1 MLFSTRNMP
10 LVRKCAL
17 LVVITA
23 VVVFGCLIVFNS
35 IQNRNATLSSLESST
50 RLDAE
55 LLARLVEAP
64 MKRGNDAE
72 TREVVRLLADNYK
85 NVSVYLAGFN
95 GEITYATDAS
105 AVRAPLRER
114 LRTPEARQLAADSLR
129 APLKVGRLVE
139 ADGFSRFLIVSS
151 IPNGK
156 DCHHCHGASKAIL
169 GTLVVSKDVTPT
181 INDLKSRTLSNI
193 ALSLAGMCLLIAAL
207 LLFLRR
213 TVVRPVAELAAASG
227 KVAGGDFDAPFP
239 VPNCLELRS
248 LRDSLAAMIAHLKTE
263 LGFSQ
268 GLLRGMGLP
277 CVITDTDDRISFM
290 NQRAVDIYNL
300 KGRPEDYKGRLRG
313 EAFFNDPDRMTN
325 TKKVLLN
332 NADIED
338 EPYTFTVGGRT
349 RHVLVNAARLLD
361 VDGKLLGAFTLMTDV
376 TESVR
381 QREIIR
387 VQNERIA
394 QVAQAAS
401 VVSGRLA
408 GAAAR
413 ISEQIDATSRMAQE
427 QDAASA
433 RSAGAMRAV
442 AEEAGRVSA
451 SAGDTA
457 RTAESTRQEADEGV
471 RIVEGVTGGINRAAQ
486 ETSVLAENMRE
497 LGQKAESI
505 SQVITLIEEV
515 ADQTNLLA
523 LNAAI
528 EAARA
533 GEAGRGFAVV
543 ADEVRKL
550 AEKTMQA
557 TTDVA
562 AAVRAIRQG
571 VDAGSA
577 ATERAV
583 ELTRQT
589 TQLAD
594 SSGERLNRILDVSR
608 QVADTVAGIA
618 KATEEQAAAGGRML
632 ESIKSISGKA
642 RDTTD
647 NMQASDGHVRDLS
660 ALSGELKKIIDGMRS
675 ERRAEP
681 RFQLRDPYNMHVSFS
696 GRKIEAVLLDVSRS
710 GARLCFNAPA
720 GLEGGETIVLH
731 AEAGPFDAVLAGR
744 EARVMWAD
752 GPQAGLAFAEP
763 VEGDLEA
770 LTRAVGGNRA

>member
-17 LVVITA
+17 LIVITA

-35 IQNRNATLSSLESST
+35 IQSRNATLSSLESST

-95 GEITYATDAS
+95 GEITYASDAS

-129 APLKVGRLVE
+129 APLKVGRLV
-139 ADGFSRFLIVSS
+139 AGDGFSRFLMVSS

-408 GAAAR
+408 SAAAR
-413 ISEQIDATSRMAQE
+413 LSEQIDATSRMAQE

-557 TTDVA
+557 TGQVT
-562 AAVRAIRQG
+562 
-571 VDAGSA
+571 
-577 ATERAV
+577 RAV
-583 ELTRQT
+583 EEIQRSVSGNGKTTEQMVNVMSESSRRAGQSGEALERIRQMAART
-589 TQLAD
+589 AEGMRAIASAADGQCETSREVSETVDRINALSDETARNMSASAEAVAELSRLARELD
-594 SSGERLNRILDVSR
+594 AIIEGMRDAGEEGAAGSEKSRLAKSSG
-608 QVADTVAGIA
+608 
-618 KATEEQAAAGGRML
+618 AA
-632 ESIKSISGKA
+632 
-642 RDTTD
+642 
-647 NMQASDGHVRDLS
+647 
-660 ALSGELKKIIDGMRS
+660 
-675 ERRAEP
+675 
-681 RFQLRDPYNMHVSFS
+681 
-696 GRKIEAVLLDVSRS
+696 
-710 GARLCFNAPA
+710 
-720 GLEGGETIVLH
+720 
-731 AEAGPFDAVLAGR
+731 
-744 EARVMWAD
+744 
-752 GPQAGLAFAEP
+752 
-763 VEGDLEA
+763 
-770 LTRAVGGNRA
+770 

>member
-1 MLFSTRNMP
+1 MRLNDISI
-10 LVRKCAL
+10 KKK
-17 LVVITA
+17 LVVIFLLGML
-23 VVVFGCLIVFNS
+23 VVVAFMLLNIRELRLIGGEADILSRPRQDTMLLAAEVAHLQWASRVQSYLLDNGETTLEASLDGHTCAFGHWFYGPGKAGLERELPALEPLFQKLGAVHLALHDSAVRLKAAMERGDSAQARRLFEDVTMPLLKQVQEILTEARGEINTSFAGTVEKLRAKIHMTTMLDMGLGTLTVLGCCLALWLLIRGIS
-35 IQNRNATLSSLESST
+35 AP
-50 RLDAE
+50 
-55 LLARLVEAP
+55 LARLKDHAGRVAQGEFSNVPIRQADEVGQLAEAFNIMVGHIKEKLGMSQGIMRGITLPFAAFDVDCRLIYVNRAMLACWGHSGSPEDYLGRNASEFFYADPHRETLCDQVMGERHEILNYEVTRENFKGQVKRVAMDVSPLWDLDGTLIGCFTLHRDLTDIHAQQERIAALNERIYQSADEARDISGRQARAFEKLSGQLRTTGDMAEEQAQASLAAADGIRSMVEIMSEVAAGAGRAAGDS
-64 MKRGNDAE
+64 KSAE
-72 TREVVRLLADNYK
+72 EEAGSGVEVVRETIAC
-85 NVSVYLAGFN
+85 
-95 GEITYATDAS
+95 I
-105 AVRAPLRER
+105 
-114 LRTPEARQLAADSLR
+114 AR
-129 APLKVGRLVE
+129 
-139 ADGFSRFLIVSS
+139 
-151 IPNGK
+151 
-156 DCHHCHGASKAIL
+156 
-169 GTLVVSKDVTPT
+169 
-181 INDLKSRTLSNI
+181 
-193 ALSLAGMCLLIAAL
+193 
-207 LLFLRR
+207 
-213 TVVRPVAELAAASG
+213 VAEQTA
-227 KVAGGDFDAPFP
+227 
-239 VPNCLELRS
+239 
-248 LRDSLAAMIAHLKTE
+248 
-263 LGFSQ
+263 
-268 GLLRGMGLP
+268 
-277 CVITDTDDRISFM
+277 
-290 NQRAVDIYNL
+290 
-300 KGRPEDYKGRLRG
+300 
-313 EAFFNDPDRMTN
+313 
-325 TKKVLLN
+325 
-332 NADIED
+332 
-338 EPYTFTVGGRT
+338 
-349 RHVLVNAARLLD
+349 
-361 VDGKLLGAFTLMTDV
+361 
-376 TESVR
+376 
-381 QREIIR
+381 
-387 VQNERIA
+387 
-394 QVAQAAS
+394 
-401 VVSGRLA
+401 
-408 GAAAR
+408 
-413 ISEQIDATSRMAQE
+413 
-427 QDAASA
+427 
-433 RSAGAMRAV
+433 AV
-442 AEEAGRVSA
+442 AEGM
-451 SAGDTA
+451 G
-457 RTAESTRQEADEGV
+457 
-471 RIVEGVTGGINRAAQ
+471 
-486 ETSVLAENMRE
+486 E
-497 LGQKAESI
+497 LGAHAAGIGRILEL
-505 SQVITLIEEV
+505 ITDV

>member
-139 ADGFSRFLIVSS
+139 ADGFSRFLMVSS

-169 GTLVVSKDVTPT
+169 GTLVVAKDVTPT
-181 INDLKSRTLSNI
+181 INDLKSRTFSNI

-550 AEKTMQA
+550 AEKTMASTNDVGNAIKAIQESTAKSMTGVDNAVERIGEA
-557 TTDVA
+557 TELAGQSGAALEEILATVEATADQVNAIA
-562 AAVRAIRQG
+562 AASEEQ
-571 VDAGSA
+571 SA
-577 ATERAV
+577 ASEEINQSIV
-583 ELTRQT
+583 QVNDMSRQT
-589 TQLAD
+589 AD
-594 SSGERLNRILDVSR
+594 AMGE
-608 QVADTVAGIA
+608 AA
-618 KATEEQAAAGGRML
+618 KAVSDLAAQAQGL
-632 ESIKSISGKA
+632 
-642 RDTTD
+642 TD
-647 NMQASDGHVRDLS
+647 LIR
-660 ALSGELKKIIDGMRS
+660 ELKK
-675 ERRAEP
+675 A
-681 RFQLRDPYNMHVSFS
+681 
-696 GRKIEAVLLDVSRS
+696 
-710 GARLCFNAPA
+710 
-720 GLEGGETIVLH
+720 
-731 AEAGPFDAVLAGR
+731 
-744 EARVMWAD
+744 
-752 GPQAGLAFAEP
+752 
-763 VEGDLEA
+763 
-770 LTRAVGGNRA
+770 

>member
-35 IQNRNATLSSLESST
+35 IQSRNATLSSLESST

-95 GEITYATDAS
+95 GEITYASDAS

-129 APLKVGRLVE
+129 APLKVGRLV
-139 ADGFSRFLIVSS
+139 AGDGFSRFLMVSS

-413 ISEQIDATSRMAQE
+413 LSEQIDATSRMAQE

-557 TTDVA
+557 TGQVT
-562 AAVRAIRQG
+562 
-571 VDAGSA
+571 
-577 ATERAV
+577 RAV
-583 ELTRQT
+583 EEIQRSVSGNGKTTEQMVNVMSESSRRAGQSGEALERIRQMAART
-589 TQLAD
+589 AEGMRAIASAADGQCETSREVSETVDRINALSDETARNMSASAEAVAELSRLARELD
-594 SSGERLNRILDVSR
+594 AIIEGMRDAGEEGAAGSEKSRLAKSSG
-608 QVADTVAGIA
+608 
-618 KATEEQAAAGGRML
+618 AA
-632 ESIKSISGKA
+632 
-642 RDTTD
+642 
-647 NMQASDGHVRDLS
+647 
-660 ALSGELKKIIDGMRS
+660 
-675 ERRAEP
+675 
-681 RFQLRDPYNMHVSFS
+681 
-696 GRKIEAVLLDVSRS
+696 
-710 GARLCFNAPA
+710 
-720 GLEGGETIVLH
+720 
-731 AEAGPFDAVLAGR
+731 
-744 EARVMWAD
+744 
-752 GPQAGLAFAEP
+752 
-763 VEGDLEA
+763 
-770 LTRAVGGNRA
+770 

>member
-35 IQNRNATLSSLESST
+35 IQSRNATLSSLESST

-85 NVSVYLAGFN
+85 DVSVYLAGFN
-95 GEITYATDAS
+95 GEITYASDAS

-129 APLKVGRLVE
+129 APLKVGRLV
-139 ADGFSRFLIVSS
+139 AGDGFSRFLMVSS

-300 KGRPEDYKGRLRG
+300 KGWPEDYKGRLRG

-413 ISEQIDATSRMAQE
+413 LSEQIDATSRMAQE

-557 TTDVA
+557 TGQVT
-562 AAVRAIRQG
+562 
-571 VDAGSA
+571 
-577 ATERAV
+577 RAV
-583 ELTRQT
+583 EEIQRSVSGNGKTTEQMVNVMSESSRRAGQSGEALERIRQMAART
-589 TQLAD
+589 TEGMRAIASAADGQCETSREVSETVDRINALSDETARNMSASAEAVAELSRLARELD
-594 SSGERLNRILDVSR
+594 AIIEGMRDAGEEGAAGSEKSRLAKSSG
-608 QVADTVAGIA
+608 
-618 KATEEQAAAGGRML
+618 AA
-632 ESIKSISGKA
+632 
-642 RDTTD
+642 
-647 NMQASDGHVRDLS
+647 
-660 ALSGELKKIIDGMRS
+660 
-675 ERRAEP
+675 
-681 RFQLRDPYNMHVSFS
+681 
-696 GRKIEAVLLDVSRS
+696 
-710 GARLCFNAPA
+710 
-720 GLEGGETIVLH
+720 
-731 AEAGPFDAVLAGR
+731 
-744 EARVMWAD
+744 
-752 GPQAGLAFAEP
+752 
-763 VEGDLEA
+763 
-770 LTRAVGGNRA
+770 

>member
-35 IQNRNATLSSLESST
+35 IQSRNATLSSLESST

-85 NVSVYLAGFN
+85 DVSVYLAGFN
-95 GEITYATDAS
+95 GEITYASDAS

-129 APLKVGRLVE
+129 APLKVGRLV
-139 ADGFSRFLIVSS
+139 AGDGFSRFLMVSS

-413 ISEQIDATSRMAQE
+413 LSEQIDATSRMAQE

-557 TTDVA
+557 TGQVT
-562 AAVRAIRQG
+562 
-571 VDAGSA
+571 
-577 ATERAV
+577 RAV
-583 ELTRQT
+583 EEIQRSVSGNGKT
-589 TQLAD
+589 TEQMVNVMSESSRRAGQ
-594 SSGERLNRILDVSR
+594 SGEALERIR
-608 QVADTVAGIA
+608 QMAARTAEGMRAIA
-618 KATEEQAAAGGRML
+618 SAAAGQCETSR
-632 ESIKSISGKA
+632 EVSETVDRI
-642 RDTTD
+642 
-647 NMQASDGHVRDLS
+647 N
-660 ALSGELKKIIDGMRS
+660 ALSDETARNMSASAEAVAELSRLARELDAIIEGMRDAGEEGAAGS
-675 ERRAEP
+675 E
-681 RFQLRDPYNMHVSFS
+681 
-696 GRKIEAVLLDVSRS
+696 KSRLAKSS
-710 GARLCFNAPA
+710 GAA
-720 GLEGGETIVLH
+720 
-731 AEAGPFDAVLAGR
+731 
-744 EARVMWAD
+744 
-752 GPQAGLAFAEP
+752 
-763 VEGDLEA
+763 
-770 LTRAVGGNRA
+770 

>member
-95 GEITYATDAS
+95 GEITYASDAS

-114 LRTPEARQLAADSLR
+114 LRTPEARQLAADSLC
-129 APLKVGRLVE
+129 APLKVGRLV
-139 ADGFSRFLIVSS
+139 AGDGFSRFLMVSS

-413 ISEQIDATSRMAQE
+413 LSEQIDATSRMAQE

-557 TTDVA
+557 TGQVT
-562 AAVRAIRQG
+562 
-571 VDAGSA
+571 
-577 ATERAV
+577 RAV
-583 ELTRQT
+583 EEIQRSVSGNGKTTEQMVNVMSESSRRAGQSGEALERIRQMAART
-589 TQLAD
+589 AEGMRAIASAADGQCETSREVSETVDRINALSDETARNMSAAAEAVAELSRLARELD
-594 SSGERLNRILDVSR
+594 AIIEGMRDAGEEGAAGSEKSRLAKSSG
-608 QVADTVAGIA
+608 
-618 KATEEQAAAGGRML
+618 AA
-632 ESIKSISGKA
+632 
-642 RDTTD
+642 
-647 NMQASDGHVRDLS
+647 
-660 ALSGELKKIIDGMRS
+660 
-675 ERRAEP
+675 
-681 RFQLRDPYNMHVSFS
+681 
-696 GRKIEAVLLDVSRS
+696 
-710 GARLCFNAPA
+710 
-720 GLEGGETIVLH
+720 
-731 AEAGPFDAVLAGR
+731 
-744 EARVMWAD
+744 
-752 GPQAGLAFAEP
+752 
-763 VEGDLEA
+763 
-770 LTRAVGGNRA
+770 

>member
-35 IQNRNATLSSLESST
+35 IQSRNATLSSLESST

-95 GEITYATDAS
+95 GEITYASDAS

-129 APLKVGRLVE
+129 APLKVGRLV
-139 ADGFSRFLIVSS
+139 AGDGFSRFLMVSS

-213 TVVRPVAELAAASG
+213 TVVRLVAELAAASG

-413 ISEQIDATSRMAQE
+413 LSEQIDATSRMAQE

-557 TTDVA
+557 TGQVT
-562 AAVRAIRQG
+562 
-571 VDAGSA
+571 
-577 ATERAV
+577 RAV
-583 ELTRQT
+583 EEIQRSVSGNGKTTEQMVNVMSESSRRAGQSGEALERIRQMAART
-589 TQLAD
+589 AEGMRAIASAADGQCETSREVSETVDRINALSDETARNMSASAEAVAELSRLARELD
-594 SSGERLNRILDVSR
+594 AIIEGMRDAGEEGAAGSEKSRLAKSSG
-608 QVADTVAGIA
+608 
-618 KATEEQAAAGGRML
+618 AA
-632 ESIKSISGKA
+632 
-642 RDTTD
+642 
-647 NMQASDGHVRDLS
+647 
-660 ALSGELKKIIDGMRS
+660 
-675 ERRAEP
+675 
-681 RFQLRDPYNMHVSFS
+681 
-696 GRKIEAVLLDVSRS
+696 
-710 GARLCFNAPA
+710 
-720 GLEGGETIVLH
+720 
-731 AEAGPFDAVLAGR
+731 
-744 EARVMWAD
+744 
-752 GPQAGLAFAEP
+752 
-763 VEGDLEA
+763 
-770 LTRAVGGNRA
+770 

>member
-35 IQNRNATLSSLESST
+35 IQSRNATLSSLESST

-95 GEITYATDAS
+95 GEITYASDAS

-129 APLKVGRLVE
+129 APLKVGRLV
-139 ADGFSRFLIVSS
+139 AGDGFSRFLMVSS

-413 ISEQIDATSRMAQE
+413 LSEQIDATSRMAQE

-451 SAGDTA
+451 STGDTA

-557 TTDVA
+557 TGQVT
-562 AAVRAIRQG
+562 
-571 VDAGSA
+571 
-577 ATERAV
+577 RAV
-583 ELTRQT
+583 EEIQRSVSGNGKTTEQMVNVMSESSRRAGQSGEALERIRQMAART
-589 TQLAD
+589 AEGMRAIASAADGQCETSREVSETVDRINALSDETARNMSASAEAVAELSRLARELD
-594 SSGERLNRILDVSR
+594 AIIEGMRDAGEEGAAGSEKSRLAKSSG
-608 QVADTVAGIA
+608 
-618 KATEEQAAAGGRML
+618 AA
-632 ESIKSISGKA
+632 
-642 RDTTD
+642 
-647 NMQASDGHVRDLS
+647 
-660 ALSGELKKIIDGMRS
+660 
-675 ERRAEP
+675 
-681 RFQLRDPYNMHVSFS
+681 
-696 GRKIEAVLLDVSRS
+696 
-710 GARLCFNAPA
+710 
-720 GLEGGETIVLH
+720 
-731 AEAGPFDAVLAGR
+731 
-744 EARVMWAD
+744 
-752 GPQAGLAFAEP
+752 
-763 VEGDLEA
+763 
-770 LTRAVGGNRA
+770 

>member
-139 ADGFSRFLIVSS
+139 ADGFSRFLMVSS

-557 TTDVA
+557 TGQVT
-562 AAVRAIRQG
+562 
-571 VDAGSA
+571 
-577 ATERAV
+577 RAV
-583 ELTRQT
+583 EEIQRSVSGNGKTTEQMVNVMSESSRWAGQSGEALERIRQMAART
-589 TQLAD
+589 AEGMRAIASAADGQCETSREVSETVDRINALSDETARNMSASAEAVAELSRLARELD
-594 SSGERLNRILDVSR
+594 AIIEGMRDAGEEGAAGSEKSRLAKSSG
-608 QVADTVAGIA
+608 
-618 KATEEQAAAGGRML
+618 AA
-632 ESIKSISGKA
+632 
-642 RDTTD
+642 
-647 NMQASDGHVRDLS
+647 
-660 ALSGELKKIIDGMRS
+660 
-675 ERRAEP
+675 
-681 RFQLRDPYNMHVSFS
+681 
-696 GRKIEAVLLDVSRS
+696 
-710 GARLCFNAPA
+710 
-720 GLEGGETIVLH
+720 
-731 AEAGPFDAVLAGR
+731 
-744 EARVMWAD
+744 
-752 GPQAGLAFAEP
+752 
-763 VEGDLEA
+763 
-770 LTRAVGGNRA
+770 

>member
-35 IQNRNATLSSLESST
+35 IQSRNATLSSLESST

-95 GEITYATDAS
+95 GEITYASDAS

-129 APLKVGRLVE
+129 APLKVGRLV
-139 ADGFSRFLIVSS
+139 AGDGFSRFLMVSS

-300 KGRPEDYKGRLRG
+300 TGRPEDYTERLRG
-313 EAFFNDPDRMTN
+313 EAFSNDPDRMTN

-413 ISEQIDATSRMAQE
+413 LSEQIDATSRMAQE

-557 TTDVA
+557 TGQVT
-562 AAVRAIRQG
+562 
-571 VDAGSA
+571 
-577 ATERAV
+577 RAV
-583 ELTRQT
+583 EEIQRSVSGNGKTTEQMVNVMSESSRRAGQSGEALERIRQMAART
-589 TQLAD
+589 AEGMRAIASAADGQCETSREVSETVDRINALSDETARNMSASAEAVAELSRLARELD
-594 SSGERLNRILDVSR
+594 AIIEGMRDAGEEGAAGSEKSRLAKSSG
-608 QVADTVAGIA
+608 
-618 KATEEQAAAGGRML
+618 AA
-632 ESIKSISGKA
+632 
-642 RDTTD
+642 
-647 NMQASDGHVRDLS
+647 
-660 ALSGELKKIIDGMRS
+660 
-675 ERRAEP
+675 
-681 RFQLRDPYNMHVSFS
+681 
-696 GRKIEAVLLDVSRS
+696 
-710 GARLCFNAPA
+710 
-720 GLEGGETIVLH
+720 
-731 AEAGPFDAVLAGR
+731 
-744 EARVMWAD
+744 
-752 GPQAGLAFAEP
+752 
-763 VEGDLEA
+763 
-770 LTRAVGGNRA
+770 

>member
-471 RIVEGVTGGINRAAQ
+471 RIVEGVTGGINRAVQ

-557 TTDVA
+557 TGQVT
-562 AAVRAIRQG
+562 
-571 VDAGSA
+571 
-577 ATERAV
+577 RAV
-583 ELTRQT
+583 EEIQRSVSGNGKTTEQMVNVMSESSRRAGQSGEALERIRQMAART
-589 TQLAD
+589 AEGMRAIASAADGQCETSREVSETVDRINALSDETARNMSASAEAVAELSRLARELD
-594 SSGERLNRILDVSR
+594 AIIEGMRDAGEEGAAGSEKSRLAKSSG
-608 QVADTVAGIA
+608 
-618 KATEEQAAAGGRML
+618 AA
-632 ESIKSISGKA
+632 
-642 RDTTD
+642 
-647 NMQASDGHVRDLS
+647 
-660 ALSGELKKIIDGMRS
+660 
-675 ERRAEP
+675 
-681 RFQLRDPYNMHVSFS
+681 
-696 GRKIEAVLLDVSRS
+696 
-710 GARLCFNAPA
+710 
-720 GLEGGETIVLH
+720 
-731 AEAGPFDAVLAGR
+731 
-744 EARVMWAD
+744 
-752 GPQAGLAFAEP
+752 
-763 VEGDLEA
+763 
-770 LTRAVGGNRA
+770 

>member
-35 IQNRNATLSSLESST
+35 IQSRNATLSSLESST
-50 RLDAE
+50 RLDSE

-95 GEITYATDAS
+95 GEITYASDAS

-129 APLKVGRLVE
+129 APLKVGRLV
-139 ADGFSRFLIVSS
+139 AGDGFSRFLMVSS

-413 ISEQIDATSRMAQE
+413 LSEQIDATSRMAQE

-557 TTDVA
+557 TGQVT
-562 AAVRAIRQG
+562 
-571 VDAGSA
+571 
-577 ATERAV
+577 RAV
-583 ELTRQT
+583 EEIQRSVSGNGKTTEQMVNVMSESSRRAGQSGEALERIRQMAART
-589 TQLAD
+589 AEGMRAIASAADGQCETSREVSETVDRINALSDETARNMSASAEAVAELSRLARELD
-594 SSGERLNRILDVSR
+594 AIIEGMRDAGEEGAAGSEKSRLAKSSG
-608 QVADTVAGIA
+608 
-618 KATEEQAAAGGRML
+618 AA
-632 ESIKSISGKA
+632 
-642 RDTTD
+642 
-647 NMQASDGHVRDLS
+647 
-660 ALSGELKKIIDGMRS
+660 
-675 ERRAEP
+675 
-681 RFQLRDPYNMHVSFS
+681 
-696 GRKIEAVLLDVSRS
+696 
-710 GARLCFNAPA
+710 
-720 GLEGGETIVLH
+720 
-731 AEAGPFDAVLAGR
+731 
-744 EARVMWAD
+744 
-752 GPQAGLAFAEP
+752 
-763 VEGDLEA
+763 
-770 LTRAVGGNRA
+770 

>member
-35 IQNRNATLSSLESST
+35 IQNRNLTLSGLEAST

-95 GEITYATDAS
+95 GEITYASDAS

-129 APLKVGRLVE
+129 APLKVGRLV
-139 ADGFSRFLIVSS
+139 AGDGFSRFLMVSS

-394 QVAQAAS
+394 RAAQAAG

-408 GAAAR
+408 DAAAR
-413 ISEQIDATSRMAQE
+413 LSEQIDATSRMAQE

-557 TTDVA
+557 TGQVT
-562 AAVRAIRQG
+562 
-571 VDAGSA
+571 
-577 ATERAV
+577 RAV
-583 ELTRQT
+583 EEIQRSVSGNGKTTEQMVNVMSESSRRAGQSGEALERIRQMAART
-589 TQLAD
+589 AEGMRAIASAADGQCETSREVSETVDRINALSDETARNMSASAEAVAELSRLARELD
-594 SSGERLNRILDVSR
+594 AIIEGMRDAGEEGAAGSEKSRLAKSSG
-608 QVADTVAGIA
+608 
-618 KATEEQAAAGGRML
+618 AA
-632 ESIKSISGKA
+632 
-642 RDTTD
+642 
-647 NMQASDGHVRDLS
+647 
-660 ALSGELKKIIDGMRS
+660 
-675 ERRAEP
+675 
-681 RFQLRDPYNMHVSFS
+681 
-696 GRKIEAVLLDVSRS
+696 
-710 GARLCFNAPA
+710 
-720 GLEGGETIVLH
+720 
-731 AEAGPFDAVLAGR
+731 
-744 EARVMWAD
+744 
-752 GPQAGLAFAEP
+752 
-763 VEGDLEA
+763 
-770 LTRAVGGNRA
+770 

>member
-139 ADGFSRFLIVSS
+139 ADGFSRFLMVSS

-181 INDLKSRTLSNI
+181 INDLKSCTLSNI

-486 ETSVLAENMRE
+486 ETSVLVENMRE

-557 TTDVA
+557 TGQVT
-562 AAVRAIRQG
+562 
-571 VDAGSA
+571 
-577 ATERAV
+577 RAV
-583 ELTRQT
+583 EEIQRSVSGNGKTTEQMVNVMSESSRRAGQSGEALERIRQMAART
-589 TQLAD
+589 AEGMRAIASAADGQCETSREVSETVDRINALSDETARNMSASAEAVAELSRLARELD
-594 SSGERLNRILDVSR
+594 AIIEGMRDAGEEGAAGSEKSRLAKSSG
-608 QVADTVAGIA
+608 
-618 KATEEQAAAGGRML
+618 AA
-632 ESIKSISGKA
+632 
-642 RDTTD
+642 
-647 NMQASDGHVRDLS
+647 
-660 ALSGELKKIIDGMRS
+660 
-675 ERRAEP
+675 
-681 RFQLRDPYNMHVSFS
+681 
-696 GRKIEAVLLDVSRS
+696 
-710 GARLCFNAPA
+710 
-720 GLEGGETIVLH
+720 
-731 AEAGPFDAVLAGR
+731 
-744 EARVMWAD
+744 
-752 GPQAGLAFAEP
+752 
-763 VEGDLEA
+763 
-770 LTRAVGGNRA
+770 

>member
-35 IQNRNATLSSLESST
+35 IQSRNATLSSLESST

-95 GEITYATDAS
+95 GEITYASDAS

-129 APLKVGRLVE
+129 APLKVGRLV
-139 ADGFSRFLIVSS
+139 AGDGFSRFLMVSS

-413 ISEQIDATSRMAQE
+413 LSEQIDASSRMAQE

-557 TTDVA
+557 TGQVT
-562 AAVRAIRQG
+562 
-571 VDAGSA
+571 
-577 ATERAV
+577 RAV
-583 ELTRQT
+583 EEIQRSVSGNGKTTEQMVNVMSESSRRAGQSGEALERIRQMAART
-589 TQLAD
+589 AEGMRAIASAADGQCETSREVSETVDRINALSDETARNMSASAEAVAELSRLARELD
-594 SSGERLNRILDVSR
+594 AIIEGMRDAGEEGAAGSEKSRLAKSSG
-608 QVADTVAGIA
+608 
-618 KATEEQAAAGGRML
+618 AA
-632 ESIKSISGKA
+632 
-642 RDTTD
+642 
-647 NMQASDGHVRDLS
+647 
-660 ALSGELKKIIDGMRS
+660 
-675 ERRAEP
+675 
-681 RFQLRDPYNMHVSFS
+681 
-696 GRKIEAVLLDVSRS
+696 
-710 GARLCFNAPA
+710 
-720 GLEGGETIVLH
+720 
-731 AEAGPFDAVLAGR
+731 
-744 EARVMWAD
+744 
-752 GPQAGLAFAEP
+752 
-763 VEGDLEA
+763 
-770 LTRAVGGNRA
+770 

>member
-17 LVVITA
+17 LIVITA

-35 IQNRNATLSSLESST
+35 IQSRNATLSSLESST

-95 GEITYATDAS
+95 GEITYASDAS

-129 APLKVGRLVE
+129 APLKVGRLV
-139 ADGFSRFLIVSS
+139 AGDGFSRFLMVSS

-394 QVAQAAS
+394 QVVQAAS

-408 GAAAR
+408 SAAAR
-413 ISEQIDATSRMAQE
+413 LSEQIDATSRMAQE

-557 TTDVA
+557 TGQVT
-562 AAVRAIRQG
+562 
-571 VDAGSA
+571 
-577 ATERAV
+577 RAV
-583 ELTRQT
+583 EEIQRSVSGNGKTTEQMVNVMSESSRRAGQSGEALERIRQMAART
-589 TQLAD
+589 AEGMRAIASAADGQCETSREVSETVDRINALSDETARNMSASAEAVAELSRLARELD
-594 SSGERLNRILDVSR
+594 AIIEGMRDAGEEGAAGSEKSRLAKSSG
-608 QVADTVAGIA
+608 
-618 KATEEQAAAGGRML
+618 AA
-632 ESIKSISGKA
+632 
-642 RDTTD
+642 
-647 NMQASDGHVRDLS
+647 
-660 ALSGELKKIIDGMRS
+660 
-675 ERRAEP
+675 
-681 RFQLRDPYNMHVSFS
+681 
-696 GRKIEAVLLDVSRS
+696 
-710 GARLCFNAPA
+710 
-720 GLEGGETIVLH
+720 
-731 AEAGPFDAVLAGR
+731 
-744 EARVMWAD
+744 
-752 GPQAGLAFAEP
+752 
-763 VEGDLEA
+763 
-770 LTRAVGGNRA
+770 

>member
-35 IQNRNATLSSLESST
+35 IQSRNATLSSLESST

-95 GEITYATDAS
+95 GEITYASDAS

-129 APLKVGRLVE
+129 APLKVGRLV
-139 ADGFSRFLIVSS
+139 AGDGFSRFLMVSS

-413 ISEQIDATSRMAQE
+413 LSEQIDATSRMAQE

-557 TTDVA
+557 TGQVT
-562 AAVRAIRQG
+562 
-571 VDAGSA
+571 
-577 ATERAV
+577 RAV
-583 ELTRQT
+583 EEIQRSVSGNGKTTEQMVNVMSESSRRAGQSGEALERIRQMAART
-589 TQLAD
+589 AEGMRAIASAADGQCETSREVSETVDRINALSDETARNMSASAEAVAELSRLARELD
-594 SSGERLNRILDVSR
+594 AIIEGMRDAGEEGAAGSEKSRLAKSSG
-608 QVADTVAGIA
+608 
-618 KATEEQAAAGGRML
+618 AT
-632 ESIKSISGKA
+632 
-642 RDTTD
+642 
-647 NMQASDGHVRDLS
+647 
-660 ALSGELKKIIDGMRS
+660 
-675 ERRAEP
+675 
-681 RFQLRDPYNMHVSFS
+681 
-696 GRKIEAVLLDVSRS
+696 
-710 GARLCFNAPA
+710 
-720 GLEGGETIVLH
+720 
-731 AEAGPFDAVLAGR
+731 
-744 EARVMWAD
+744 
-752 GPQAGLAFAEP
+752 
-763 VEGDLEA
+763 
-770 LTRAVGGNRA
+770 

>member
-35 IQNRNATLSSLESST
+35 IQSRNATLSSLESST

-139 ADGFSRFLIVSS
+139 ADGFSRFLMVSS

-181 INDLKSRTLSNI
+181 INDLKSCTLSNI

-486 ETSVLAENMRE
+486 ETSVLVENMRE

-557 TTDVA
+557 TGQVT
-562 AAVRAIRQG
+562 
-571 VDAGSA
+571 
-577 ATERAV
+577 RAV
-583 ELTRQT
+583 EEIQRSVSGNGKTTEQMVNVMSESSRRAGQSGEALERIRQMAART
-589 TQLAD
+589 AEGMRAIASAADGQCETSREVSETVDRINALSDETARNMSASAEAVAELSRLARELD
-594 SSGERLNRILDVSR
+594 AIIEGMRDAGEEGAAGSEKSRLAKSSG
-608 QVADTVAGIA
+608 
-618 KATEEQAAAGGRML
+618 AA
-632 ESIKSISGKA
+632 
-642 RDTTD
+642 
-647 NMQASDGHVRDLS
+647 
-660 ALSGELKKIIDGMRS
+660 
-675 ERRAEP
+675 
-681 RFQLRDPYNMHVSFS
+681 
-696 GRKIEAVLLDVSRS
+696 
-710 GARLCFNAPA
+710 
-720 GLEGGETIVLH
+720 
-731 AEAGPFDAVLAGR
+731 
-744 EARVMWAD
+744 
-752 GPQAGLAFAEP
+752 
-763 VEGDLEA
+763 
-770 LTRAVGGNRA
+770 

>member
-1 MLFSTRNMP
+1 MRLNDISI
-10 LVRKCAL
+10 KKK
-17 LVVITA
+17 LVVIFLLGML
-23 VVVFGCLIVFNS
+23 VVVAFMLLNIRELRLIGGEADILSRPRQDTMLLAAEVAHLQWASRVQSYLLDNGETTLEASLDGHTCAFGHWFYGPGKAGLERELPALEPLFQKLGAVHLALHDSAVRLKAAMERGDSAQARRLFEDVTMPLLKQVQEILTEARGEINTSFAGTVEKLRAKIHMTTMLDMGLGTLTVLGCCLALWLLIRGIS
-35 IQNRNATLSSLESST
+35 AP
-50 RLDAE
+50 
-55 LLARLVEAP
+55 LARLKDHAGRVAQGEFSNVPIRQADEVGQLAEAFNIMVGHIKEKLGMSQGIMRGITLPFAAFDVDCRLIYVNRAMLACWGHSGSPEDYLGRNAGEFFYADPHRETLCDQVMGERHEILNYEVTRENFKGQVKRVAMDVSPLWDLDGTLIGCFTLHRDLTDIHAQQERIAALNERIYQSADEARDISGRQARAFEKLSGQLRTTGDMAEEQAQASLAAADGIRSMVEIMSEVAAGAGRAAGDS
-64 MKRGNDAE
+64 KSAE
-72 TREVVRLLADNYK
+72 EEAGSGVEVVRETIAC
-85 NVSVYLAGFN
+85 
-95 GEITYATDAS
+95 I
-105 AVRAPLRER
+105 
-114 LRTPEARQLAADSLR
+114 AR
-129 APLKVGRLVE
+129 
-139 ADGFSRFLIVSS
+139 
-151 IPNGK
+151 
-156 DCHHCHGASKAIL
+156 
-169 GTLVVSKDVTPT
+169 
-181 INDLKSRTLSNI
+181 
-193 ALSLAGMCLLIAAL
+193 
-207 LLFLRR
+207 
-213 TVVRPVAELAAASG
+213 VAEQTA
-227 KVAGGDFDAPFP
+227 
-239 VPNCLELRS
+239 
-248 LRDSLAAMIAHLKTE
+248 
-263 LGFSQ
+263 
-268 GLLRGMGLP
+268 
-277 CVITDTDDRISFM
+277 
-290 NQRAVDIYNL
+290 
-300 KGRPEDYKGRLRG
+300 
-313 EAFFNDPDRMTN
+313 
-325 TKKVLLN
+325 
-332 NADIED
+332 
-338 EPYTFTVGGRT
+338 
-349 RHVLVNAARLLD
+349 
-361 VDGKLLGAFTLMTDV
+361 
-376 TESVR
+376 
-381 QREIIR
+381 
-387 VQNERIA
+387 
-394 QVAQAAS
+394 
-401 VVSGRLA
+401 
-408 GAAAR
+408 
-413 ISEQIDATSRMAQE
+413 
-427 QDAASA
+427 
-433 RSAGAMRAV
+433 AV
-442 AEEAGRVSA
+442 AEGM
-451 SAGDTA
+451 G
-457 RTAESTRQEADEGV
+457 
-471 RIVEGVTGGINRAAQ
+471 
-486 ETSVLAENMRE
+486 E
-497 LGQKAESI
+497 LGAHAAGIGRILEL
-505 SQVITLIEEV
+505 ITDV

>member
-35 IQNRNATLSSLESST
+35 IQSRNATLSSLESST

-95 GEITYATDAS
+95 GEITYASDAS

-114 LRTPEARQLAADSLR
+114 LRTPEARQLAADSLC
-129 APLKVGRLVE
+129 APLKVGRLV
-139 ADGFSRFLIVSS
+139 AGDGFSRFLMVSS

-181 INDLKSRTLSNI
+181 INDLKSRTLSTS

-413 ISEQIDATSRMAQE
+413 LSEQIDATSRMAQE

-557 TTDVA
+557 TGQVT
-562 AAVRAIRQG
+562 
-571 VDAGSA
+571 
-577 ATERAV
+577 RAV
-583 ELTRQT
+583 EEIQRSVSGNGKTTEQMVNVMSESSRRAGQSGEALERIRQMAART
-589 TQLAD
+589 AEGMRAIASAADGQCETSREVSETVDRINALSDETARNMSASAEAVAELSRLARELD
-594 SSGERLNRILDVSR
+594 AIIEGMRDAGEEGAAGSEKSRLAKSSG
-608 QVADTVAGIA
+608 
-618 KATEEQAAAGGRML
+618 AA
-632 ESIKSISGKA
+632 
-642 RDTTD
+642 
-647 NMQASDGHVRDLS
+647 
-660 ALSGELKKIIDGMRS
+660 
-675 ERRAEP
+675 
-681 RFQLRDPYNMHVSFS
+681 
-696 GRKIEAVLLDVSRS
+696 
-710 GARLCFNAPA
+710 
-720 GLEGGETIVLH
+720 
-731 AEAGPFDAVLAGR
+731 
-744 EARVMWAD
+744 
-752 GPQAGLAFAEP
+752 
-763 VEGDLEA
+763 
-770 LTRAVGGNRA
+770 

>member
-35 IQNRNATLSSLESST
+35 IQSRNATLSSLESST

-95 GEITYATDAS
+95 GEITYASDAS

-129 APLKVGRLVE
+129 APLKVGRLV
-139 ADGFSRFLIVSS
+139 AGDGFSRFLMVSS

-413 ISEQIDATSRMAQE
+413 LSEQIDATSRMAQE

-557 TTDVA
+557 TGQVT
-562 AAVRAIRQG
+562 
-571 VDAGSA
+571 
-577 ATERAV
+577 RAV
-583 ELTRQT
+583 EEIQRSVSGNGKTTEQMVNVMSESSRRAGQSGEALERIRQMAART
-589 TQLAD
+589 AEGMRAIASAADGQCETSREVSETVDRINALSDETARNMSASAEAVAELSRLAQELD
-594 SSGERLNRILDVSR
+594 AIIEGMRDAGEEGAAGSEKSRLAKSSG
-608 QVADTVAGIA
+608 
-618 KATEEQAAAGGRML
+618 AA
-632 ESIKSISGKA
+632 
-642 RDTTD
+642 
-647 NMQASDGHVRDLS
+647 
-660 ALSGELKKIIDGMRS
+660 
-675 ERRAEP
+675 
-681 RFQLRDPYNMHVSFS
+681 
-696 GRKIEAVLLDVSRS
+696 
-710 GARLCFNAPA
+710 
-720 GLEGGETIVLH
+720 
-731 AEAGPFDAVLAGR
+731 
-744 EARVMWAD
+744 
-752 GPQAGLAFAEP
+752 
-763 VEGDLEA
+763 
-770 LTRAVGGNRA
+770 

>member
-1 MLFSTRNMP
+1 MPFSTRNMP

-17 LVVITA
+17 LVVLTA

-35 IQNRNATLSSLESST
+35 IQNRNVTLSGLEAST

-55 LLARLVEAP
+55 LLAKLVEAP

-95 GEITYATDAS
+95 GEITYASDAS

-129 APLKVGRLVE
+129 APLKAGRLVE
-139 ADGFSRFLIVSS
+139 GDGVSRFLMVSS

-248 LRDSLAAMIAHLKTE
+248 LRDSLAAMVAHLKTE

-290 NQRAVDIYNL
+290 NQRAVDIYSL
-300 KGRPEDYKGRLRG
+300 KGRPGDYKGRLRG

-338 EPYTFTVGGRT
+338 EPYAFTVGGRT

-394 QVAQAAS
+394 RAAQAAG

-408 GAAAR
+408 DAAAR
-413 ISEQIDATSRMAQE
+413 LSEQIDATSRMAQE

-451 SAGDTA
+451 SAGDTV

-497 LGQKAESI
+497 LGRKAESI

-557 TTDVA
+557 TGQVT
-562 AAVRAIRQG
+562 
-571 VDAGSA
+571 
-577 ATERAV
+577 RAV
-583 ELTRQT
+583 EEIQQSVSGNGKTTERMVNVMDESSRRAGQSGEALERIRQMAART
-589 TQLAD
+589 AEGMGAIAAAADGQCETSREVSETVDRINALSDDTARNMSASAEAVAELIRLAHELD
-594 SSGERLNRILDVSR
+594 AIIESMREAEEEGAARAGKSRLAKSSG
-608 QVADTVAGIA
+608 
-618 KATEEQAAAGGRML
+618 AA
-632 ESIKSISGKA
+632 
-642 RDTTD
+642 
-647 NMQASDGHVRDLS
+647 
-660 ALSGELKKIIDGMRS
+660 
-675 ERRAEP
+675 
-681 RFQLRDPYNMHVSFS
+681 
-696 GRKIEAVLLDVSRS
+696 
-710 GARLCFNAPA
+710 
-720 GLEGGETIVLH
+720 
-731 AEAGPFDAVLAGR
+731 
-744 EARVMWAD
+744 
-752 GPQAGLAFAEP
+752 
-763 VEGDLEA
+763 
-770 LTRAVGGNRA
+770 

>member
-169 GTLVVSKDVTPT
+169 GTLVVAKDVTPT
-181 INDLKSRTLSNI
+181 INDLKSRTFSNI

-557 TTDVA
+557 TGQVT
-562 AAVRAIRQG
+562 
-571 VDAGSA
+571 
-577 ATERAV
+577 RAV
-583 ELTRQT
+583 EEIQRSVSGNGKTTEQMVNVMSESSRRAGQSGEALERIRQMAART
-589 TQLAD
+589 AEGMRAIASAADGQCETSREVSETVDRINALSDETARTMSASAEAVAELSRLARELD
-594 SSGERLNRILDVSR
+594 AIIEGMRDAGEEGAAGSEKSRLAKSSG
-608 QVADTVAGIA
+608 
-618 KATEEQAAAGGRML
+618 AA
-632 ESIKSISGKA
+632 
-642 RDTTD
+642 
-647 NMQASDGHVRDLS
+647 
-660 ALSGELKKIIDGMRS
+660 
-675 ERRAEP
+675 
-681 RFQLRDPYNMHVSFS
+681 
-696 GRKIEAVLLDVSRS
+696 
-710 GARLCFNAPA
+710 
-720 GLEGGETIVLH
+720 
-731 AEAGPFDAVLAGR
+731 
-744 EARVMWAD
+744 
-752 GPQAGLAFAEP
+752 
-763 VEGDLEA
+763 
-770 LTRAVGGNRA
+770 

>member
-35 IQNRNATLSSLESST
+35 IQSRNATLSSLESST

-95 GEITYATDAS
+95 GEITYASDAS

-129 APLKVGRLVE
+129 APLKVGRLV
-139 ADGFSRFLIVSS
+139 AGDGFSRFLMVSS

-313 EAFFNDPDRMTN
+313 EAFFNDSDRMTN

-413 ISEQIDATSRMAQE
+413 LSEQIDATSRMAQE

-557 TTDVA
+557 TGQVT
-562 AAVRAIRQG
+562 
-571 VDAGSA
+571 
-577 ATERAV
+577 RAV
-583 ELTRQT
+583 EEIQRSVSGNGKTTEQMVNVMSESSRRAGQSGEALERIRQMAART
-589 TQLAD
+589 AEGMRAIASAADGQCETSREVSETVDRINALSDETARNMSASAEAVAELSRLARELD
-594 SSGERLNRILDVSR
+594 AIIEGMRDAGEEGAAGSEKSRLAKSSG
-608 QVADTVAGIA
+608 
-618 KATEEQAAAGGRML
+618 AA
-632 ESIKSISGKA
+632 
-642 RDTTD
+642 
-647 NMQASDGHVRDLS
+647 
-660 ALSGELKKIIDGMRS
+660 
-675 ERRAEP
+675 
-681 RFQLRDPYNMHVSFS
+681 
-696 GRKIEAVLLDVSRS
+696 
-710 GARLCFNAPA
+710 
-720 GLEGGETIVLH
+720 
-731 AEAGPFDAVLAGR
+731 
-744 EARVMWAD
+744 
-752 GPQAGLAFAEP
+752 
-763 VEGDLEA
+763 
-770 LTRAVGGNRA
+770 

>member
-1 MLFSTRNMP
+1 MP
-10 LVRKCAL
+10 GSGPGALPRRPGTAGISQLRAVILYAWGECICAL

-35 IQNRNATLSSLESST
+35 IQSRNATLSSLESST

-95 GEITYATDAS
+95 GEITYASDAS

-129 APLKVGRLVE
+129 APLKVGRLV
-139 ADGFSRFLIVSS
+139 AGDGFSRFLMVSS

-413 ISEQIDATSRMAQE
+413 LSEQIDATSRMAQE

-557 TTDVA
+557 TGQVT
-562 AAVRAIRQG
+562 
-571 VDAGSA
+571 
-577 ATERAV
+577 RAV
-583 ELTRQT
+583 EEIQRSVSGNGKTTEQMVNVMSESSRRAGQSGEALERIRQMAART
-589 TQLAD
+589 AEGMRAIASAADGQCETSREVSETVDRINALSDETARNMSASAEAVAELSRLARELD
-594 SSGERLNRILDVSR
+594 AIIEGMRDAGEEGAAGSEKSRLAKSSG
-608 QVADTVAGIA
+608 
-618 KATEEQAAAGGRML
+618 AA
-632 ESIKSISGKA
+632 
-642 RDTTD
+642 
-647 NMQASDGHVRDLS
+647 
-660 ALSGELKKIIDGMRS
+660 
-675 ERRAEP
+675 
-681 RFQLRDPYNMHVSFS
+681 
-696 GRKIEAVLLDVSRS
+696 
-710 GARLCFNAPA
+710 
-720 GLEGGETIVLH
+720 
-731 AEAGPFDAVLAGR
+731 
-744 EARVMWAD
+744 
-752 GPQAGLAFAEP
+752 
-763 VEGDLEA
+763 
-770 LTRAVGGNRA
+770 

>member
-1 MLFSTRNMP
+1 MRLNDISI
-10 LVRKCAL
+10 KKK
-17 LVVITA
+17 LVVIFLLGML
-23 VVVFGCLIVFNS
+23 VVVAFMLLNIRELRLIGGEADILSRPRQDTMLLAAEVAHLQWASRVQSYLLDNGETTLEASLDGHTCAFGHWFYGPGKAGLERELPALEPLFQKLGAVHLALHDSAVRLKAAMERGDSAQARRLFEDVTMPLLKQVQEILTEARGEINTSFAGTVEKLRAKIHMTTMLDMGLGTLTVLGCCLALWLLIRGIS
-35 IQNRNATLSSLESST
+35 AP
-50 RLDAE
+50 
-55 LLARLVEAP
+55 LARLKDHAGRVAQGEFSNVPIRQADEVGQLAEAFNIMGGHIKEKLGMSQGIMRGITLPFAAFDVDCRLIYVNRAMLACWGHSGSPEDYLGRNAGEFFYADPHRETLCDQVMGERHEILNYEVTRENFKGQVKRVAMDVSPLWDLDGTLIGCFTLHRDLTDIHAQQERIAALNERIYQSADEARDISGRQARAFEKLSGQLRTTGDMAEEQAQASLAAADGIRSMVEIMSEVAAGAGRAAGDS
-64 MKRGNDAE
+64 KSAE
-72 TREVVRLLADNYK
+72 EEAGSGVEVVRETIAC
-85 NVSVYLAGFN
+85 
-95 GEITYATDAS
+95 I
-105 AVRAPLRER
+105 
-114 LRTPEARQLAADSLR
+114 AR
-129 APLKVGRLVE
+129 
-139 ADGFSRFLIVSS
+139 
-151 IPNGK
+151 
-156 DCHHCHGASKAIL
+156 
-169 GTLVVSKDVTPT
+169 
-181 INDLKSRTLSNI
+181 
-193 ALSLAGMCLLIAAL
+193 
-207 LLFLRR
+207 
-213 TVVRPVAELAAASG
+213 VAEQTA
-227 KVAGGDFDAPFP
+227 
-239 VPNCLELRS
+239 
-248 LRDSLAAMIAHLKTE
+248 
-263 LGFSQ
+263 
-268 GLLRGMGLP
+268 
-277 CVITDTDDRISFM
+277 
-290 NQRAVDIYNL
+290 
-300 KGRPEDYKGRLRG
+300 
-313 EAFFNDPDRMTN
+313 
-325 TKKVLLN
+325 
-332 NADIED
+332 
-338 EPYTFTVGGRT
+338 
-349 RHVLVNAARLLD
+349 
-361 VDGKLLGAFTLMTDV
+361 
-376 TESVR
+376 
-381 QREIIR
+381 
-387 VQNERIA
+387 
-394 QVAQAAS
+394 
-401 VVSGRLA
+401 
-408 GAAAR
+408 
-413 ISEQIDATSRMAQE
+413 
-427 QDAASA
+427 
-433 RSAGAMRAV
+433 AV
-442 AEEAGRVSA
+442 AEGM
-451 SAGDTA
+451 G
-457 RTAESTRQEADEGV
+457 
-471 RIVEGVTGGINRAAQ
+471 
-486 ETSVLAENMRE
+486 E
-497 LGQKAESI
+497 LGAHAAGIGRILEL
-505 SQVITLIEEV
+505 ITDV

-720 GLEGGETIVLH
+720 GLEGGEILVLH

>member
-17 LVVITA
+17 LIVITA

-35 IQNRNATLSSLESST
+35 IQSRNATLSSLESST

-95 GEITYATDAS
+95 GEITYASDAS

-129 APLKVGRLVE
+129 APLKVGRLV
-139 ADGFSRFLIVSS
+139 AGDGFSRFLMVSS

-408 GAAAR
+408 SAAAR
-413 ISEQIDATSRMAQE
+413 LSEQIDATSRMAQE

-471 RIVEGVTGGINRAAQ
+471 RLVEGVTGGINRAAQ

-557 TTDVA
+557 TGQVT
-562 AAVRAIRQG
+562 
-571 VDAGSA
+571 
-577 ATERAV
+577 RAV
-583 ELTRQT
+583 EEIQRSVSGNGKTTEQMVNVMSESSRRAGQSGEALERIRQMAART
-589 TQLAD
+589 AEGMRAIASAADGQCETSREVSETVDRINALSDETARNMSASAEAVAELSRLARELD
-594 SSGERLNRILDVSR
+594 AIIEGMRDAGEEGAAGSEKSRLAKSSG
-608 QVADTVAGIA
+608 
-618 KATEEQAAAGGRML
+618 AA
-632 ESIKSISGKA
+632 
-642 RDTTD
+642 
-647 NMQASDGHVRDLS
+647 
-660 ALSGELKKIIDGMRS
+660 
-675 ERRAEP
+675 
-681 RFQLRDPYNMHVSFS
+681 
-696 GRKIEAVLLDVSRS
+696 
-710 GARLCFNAPA
+710 
-720 GLEGGETIVLH
+720 
-731 AEAGPFDAVLAGR
+731 
-744 EARVMWAD
+744 
-752 GPQAGLAFAEP
+752 
-763 VEGDLEA
+763 
-770 LTRAVGGNRA
+770 

>member
-35 IQNRNATLSSLESST
+35 IQSRNATLSSLESST

-95 GEITYATDAS
+95 GEITYASDAS

-129 APLKVGRLVE
+129 APLKVGRLV
-139 ADGFSRFLIVSS
+139 AGDGFSRFLMVSS

-413 ISEQIDATSRMAQE
+413 LSEQIDATSRMAQE

-557 TTDVA
+557 TGQVT
-562 AAVRAIRQG
+562 
-571 VDAGSA
+571 
-577 ATERAV
+577 RAV
-583 ELTRQT
+583 EEIQRSVSGNGKTTEQMVNVMSESSRRAGQSGEALERIRQMAART
-589 TQLAD
+589 AEGMRAIASAADGQCENSREVSETVDRINALSDETARNMSASAEAVAELSRLARELD
-594 SSGERLNRILDVSR
+594 AIIEGMRDAGEEGAAGSEKSRLAKSSG
-608 QVADTVAGIA
+608 
-618 KATEEQAAAGGRML
+618 AA
-632 ESIKSISGKA
+632 
-642 RDTTD
+642 
-647 NMQASDGHVRDLS
+647 
-660 ALSGELKKIIDGMRS
+660 
-675 ERRAEP
+675 
-681 RFQLRDPYNMHVSFS
+681 
-696 GRKIEAVLLDVSRS
+696 
-710 GARLCFNAPA
+710 
-720 GLEGGETIVLH
+720 
-731 AEAGPFDAVLAGR
+731 
-744 EARVMWAD
+744 
-752 GPQAGLAFAEP
+752 
-763 VEGDLEA
+763 
-770 LTRAVGGNRA
+770 

>member
-139 ADGFSRFLIVSS
+139 ADGFSRFLMVSS

-457 RTAESTRQEADEGV
+457 HTAESTRQEADEGV

-557 TTDVA
+557 TGQVT
-562 AAVRAIRQG
+562 
-571 VDAGSA
+571 
-577 ATERAV
+577 RAV
-583 ELTRQT
+583 EEIQRSVSGNGKTTEQMVNVMSESSRRAGQSGEALERIRQMAART
-589 TQLAD
+589 AEGMRAIASAADGQCETSREVSETVDRINALSDETARNMSASAEAVAELSRLARELD
-594 SSGERLNRILDVSR
+594 AIIEGMRDAGEEGAAGSEKSRLAKSSG
-608 QVADTVAGIA
+608 
-618 KATEEQAAAGGRML
+618 AA
-632 ESIKSISGKA
+632 
-642 RDTTD
+642 
-647 NMQASDGHVRDLS
+647 
-660 ALSGELKKIIDGMRS
+660 
-675 ERRAEP
+675 
-681 RFQLRDPYNMHVSFS
+681 
-696 GRKIEAVLLDVSRS
+696 
-710 GARLCFNAPA
+710 
-720 GLEGGETIVLH
+720 
-731 AEAGPFDAVLAGR
+731 
-744 EARVMWAD
+744 
-752 GPQAGLAFAEP
+752 
-763 VEGDLEA
+763 
-770 LTRAVGGNRA
+770 

>member
-1 MLFSTRNMP
+1 M
-10 LVRKCAL
+10 
-17 LVVITA
+17 
-23 VVVFGCLIVFNS
+23 
-35 IQNRNATLSSLESST
+35 
-50 RLDAE
+50 
-55 LLARLVEAP
+55 
-64 MKRGNDAE
+64 
-72 TREVVRLLADNYK
+72 
-85 NVSVYLAGFN
+85 
-95 GEITYATDAS
+95 
-105 AVRAPLRER
+105 
-114 LRTPEARQLAADSLR
+114 
-129 APLKVGRLVE
+129 
-139 ADGFSRFLIVSS
+139 
-151 IPNGK
+151 
-156 DCHHCHGASKAIL
+156 
-169 GTLVVSKDVTPT
+169 
-181 INDLKSRTLSNI
+181 
-193 ALSLAGMCLLIAAL
+193 
-207 LLFLRR
+207 
-213 TVVRPVAELAAASG
+213 
-227 KVAGGDFDAPFP
+227 
-239 VPNCLELRS
+239 
-248 LRDSLAAMIAHLKTE
+248 
-263 LGFSQ
+263 
-268 GLLRGMGLP
+268 
-277 CVITDTDDRISFM
+277 
-290 NQRAVDIYNL
+290 
-300 KGRPEDYKGRLRG
+300 
-313 EAFFNDPDRMTN
+313 
-325 TKKVLLN
+325 
-332 NADIED
+332 
-338 EPYTFTVGGRT
+338 
-349 RHVLVNAARLLD
+349 
-361 VDGKLLGAFTLMTDV
+361 
-376 TESVR
+376 
-381 QREIIR
+381 
-387 VQNERIA
+387 
-394 QVAQAAS
+394 
-401 VVSGRLA
+401 
-408 GAAAR
+408 
-413 ISEQIDATSRMAQE
+413 
-427 QDAASA
+427 
-433 RSAGAMRAV
+433 
-442 AEEAGRVSA
+442 
-451 SAGDTA
+451 
-457 RTAESTRQEADEGV
+457 
-471 RIVEGVTGGINRAAQ
+471 
-486 ETSVLAENMRE
+486 
-497 LGQKAESI
+497 
-505 SQVITLIEEV
+505 
-515 ADQTNLLA
+515 
-523 LNAAI
+523 
-528 EAARA
+528 ARA

-720 GLEGGETIVLH
+720 GLEGGEILVLH

>member
-1 MLFSTRNMP
+1 MRLNDISI
-10 LVRKCAL
+10 KKK
-17 LVVITA
+17 LVVIFLLGML
-23 VVVFGCLIVFNS
+23 VVVAFMLLNIRELRLIGGEADILSRPRQDTMLLAAEVAHLQWASRVQSYLLDNGETTLEASLDGHTCAFGHWFYGPGKAGLERELPALEPLFQKLGAVHLALHDSAVRLKAAMERGDSAQARRLFEDVTMPLLKQVQEILTEARGEINTSFAGTVEKLRAKIHMTTMLDMGLGTLTVLGCCLALWLLIRGIS
-35 IQNRNATLSSLESST
+35 AP
-50 RLDAE
+50 
-55 LLARLVEAP
+55 LARLKDHAGRVAQGEFSNVPIRQADEVGQLAEAFNIMVGHIKEKLGMSQGIMRGITLPFAAFDVDCRLIYVNRAMLACWGHSGSPEDYLGRNAGEFFYADPHRETLCDQVMGERHEILNYEVTRENFKGQVKRVAMDVSPLWNLDGTLIGCFTLHRDLTDIHAQQERIAALNERIYQSADEARDISGRQARAFEKLSGQLRTTGDMAEEQAQASLAAADGIRSMVEIMSEVAAGAGRAAGDS
-64 MKRGNDAE
+64 KSAE
-72 TREVVRLLADNYK
+72 EEAGSGVEVVRETIAC
-85 NVSVYLAGFN
+85 
-95 GEITYATDAS
+95 I
-105 AVRAPLRER
+105 
-114 LRTPEARQLAADSLR
+114 AR
-129 APLKVGRLVE
+129 
-139 ADGFSRFLIVSS
+139 
-151 IPNGK
+151 
-156 DCHHCHGASKAIL
+156 
-169 GTLVVSKDVTPT
+169 
-181 INDLKSRTLSNI
+181 
-193 ALSLAGMCLLIAAL
+193 
-207 LLFLRR
+207 
-213 TVVRPVAELAAASG
+213 VAEQTA
-227 KVAGGDFDAPFP
+227 
-239 VPNCLELRS
+239 
-248 LRDSLAAMIAHLKTE
+248 
-263 LGFSQ
+263 
-268 GLLRGMGLP
+268 
-277 CVITDTDDRISFM
+277 
-290 NQRAVDIYNL
+290 
-300 KGRPEDYKGRLRG
+300 
-313 EAFFNDPDRMTN
+313 
-325 TKKVLLN
+325 
-332 NADIED
+332 
-338 EPYTFTVGGRT
+338 
-349 RHVLVNAARLLD
+349 
-361 VDGKLLGAFTLMTDV
+361 
-376 TESVR
+376 
-381 QREIIR
+381 
-387 VQNERIA
+387 
-394 QVAQAAS
+394 
-401 VVSGRLA
+401 
-408 GAAAR
+408 
-413 ISEQIDATSRMAQE
+413 
-427 QDAASA
+427 
-433 RSAGAMRAV
+433 AV
-442 AEEAGRVSA
+442 AEGM
-451 SAGDTA
+451 G
-457 RTAESTRQEADEGV
+457 
-471 RIVEGVTGGINRAAQ
+471 
-486 ETSVLAENMRE
+486 E
-497 LGQKAESI
+497 LGAHAAGIGRILEL
-505 SQVITLIEEV
+505 ITDV

>member
-35 IQNRNATLSSLESST
+35 IQSRNATLSSLESST

-95 GEITYATDAS
+95 GEITYASDAS

-129 APLKVGRLVE
+129 APLKVGRLV
-139 ADGFSRFLIVSS
+139 AGDGFSRFLMVSS

-413 ISEQIDATSRMAQE
+413 LSEQIDATSRMAQE

-451 SAGDTA
+451 SAGDTD

-557 TTDVA
+557 TGQVT
-562 AAVRAIRQG
+562 
-571 VDAGSA
+571 
-577 ATERAV
+577 RAV
-583 ELTRQT
+583 EEIQRSVSGNGKTTEQMVNVMSESSRRAGQSGEALERIRQMAART
-589 TQLAD
+589 AEGMRAIASAADGQCETSREVSETVDRINALSDETARNMSASAEAVAELSRLARELD
-594 SSGERLNRILDVSR
+594 AIIEGMRDAGEEGAAGSEKSRLAKSSG
-608 QVADTVAGIA
+608 
-618 KATEEQAAAGGRML
+618 AA
-632 ESIKSISGKA
+632 
-642 RDTTD
+642 
-647 NMQASDGHVRDLS
+647 
-660 ALSGELKKIIDGMRS
+660 
-675 ERRAEP
+675 
-681 RFQLRDPYNMHVSFS
+681 
-696 GRKIEAVLLDVSRS
+696 
-710 GARLCFNAPA
+710 
-720 GLEGGETIVLH
+720 
-731 AEAGPFDAVLAGR
+731 
-744 EARVMWAD
+744 
-752 GPQAGLAFAEP
+752 
-763 VEGDLEA
+763 
-770 LTRAVGGNRA
+770 